1 MIKRKGIILAGG
13 TGSRLFPLTRVLSKQ
28 LVPVYN
34 KPMIYYPLSNL
45 IMMGIEEI
53 AIIVSKG
60 FLELYRSLLGDGSD
74 YGVKIE
80 YLVQDSPDGLPQA
93 YLIAEEF
100 LDGAPSALILGDNL
114 FFGYEL
120 PMFFS
125 GFSSNSVRNVI
136 FAHHV
141 SDPSDFGVV
150 EFDEFRNVVSL
161 EEKPKAPKS
170 NFAITGLYLL
180 DSDAPKI
187 AKTLKK
193 SRRGEFEII
202 DLLKVYCA
210 RDELS
215 VEILGRGFAWFD
227 GGTPDNLVDASNLVM
242 MIKKRQGYDIGCI
255 EEVALRFGKIDRSQ
269 FSNLISR
276 LPKSSYREYL
286 EGLL

>member
-13 TGSRLFPLTRVLSKQ
+13 TGSRLFPLTKVTSKQ

-45 IMMGIEEI
+45 IMMGVEEI

-60 FLELYRSLLGDGSD
+60 YLETYKSLLGDGAD
-74 YGVKIE
+74 YGIKID

-93 YLIAEEF
+93 YTLAEDF
-100 LDGAPSALILGDNL
+100 LGGAPSALILGDNL

-120 PMFFS
+120 PIFLS
-125 GFSSNSVRNVI
+125 GFSSNLERNVI

-141 SDPSDFGVV
+141 SDPTAFGVV
-150 EFDEFRNVVSL
+150 EFDERQNVISL
-161 EEKPKAPKS
+161 EEKPLVPRT
-170 NFAITGLYLL
+170 NFAVTGLYLL
-180 DSDAPKI
+180 DEDAPKI
-187 AKTLKK
+187 AKNL
-193 SRRGEFEII
+193 SRSSRGEFEII
-202 DLLKVYCA
+202 DLLMEYTA
-210 RDELS
+210 RGDLS
-215 VEILGRGFAWFD
+215 VEILGRGFSWFD
-227 GGTPDNLVDASNLVM
+227 GGTPDNLVDASSFVM

-255 EEVALRFGKIDRSQ
+255 EEVAYRFGRINRFQ
-269 FSNLISR
+269 FSTLIAR